1 MFVSLAVCVLKLT
14 VAQRGFNLW
23 SLRLLHHS
31 KLSPAFVARRTD
43 EYTHAHVHVHIR
55 IAARLQHVLSAAYL
69 DIERLSAAAALL
81 VVLACRDK
89 PARGIVP
96 DGPLPTSPIPA
107 AAAVPPAP
115 PRSQEAVIWMRSA
128 LPPVRSLLT

>member
-14 VAQRGFNLW
+14 VAQLAERGFNLW

-31 KLSPAFVARRTD
+31 KLSPAVVARRRD
-43 EYTHAHVHVHIR
+43 ENVHVHIR
-55 IAARLQHVLSAAYL
+55 ITSARLQYVLSAAYL

-89 PARGIVP
+89 PARGVVP
-96 DGPLPTSPIPA
+96 DGPLPTSPIPAA

-128 LPPVRSLLT
+128 LLGS